1 MLWRKAGVLLHSM
14 KRNLWVCTLHLSS
27 HCVAICWIVSSL
39 VCYSEHYLYLQDRLQ
54 NRVVGLLVLCLLLL
68 FQVCLSIESIYRA
81 LSLLS
86 LFCLLSLFSL
96 FALFLLFLFSLFSLS
111 SFSLISLFSLFC
123 LFFISFLSSL
133 FSPLS
138 LLSSLSFSFSLL
150 NLVTHSLLI
159 CLICREM
166 KWWQIFK

>member
-1 MLWRKAGVLLHSM
+1 MLWRKAGVLLHSV

-27 HCVAICWIVSSL
+27 HCVAICWKVSSL
-39 VCYSEHYLYLQDRLQ
+39 VYYSEHYLYLQDRLQ
-54 NRVVGLLVLCLLLL
+54 NRVVGLLVLYLLLL

-86 LFCLLSLFSL
+86 LLCLFSLFCLLSLFSL
-96 FALFLLFLFSLFSLS
+96 FSLSFFSFSSLS
-111 SFSLISLFSLFC
+111 SLSSL
-123 LFFISFLSSL
+123 SL

-138 LLSSLSFSFSLL
+138 FLHFLFYPLSFSFPLL

-159 CLICREM
+159 CLICREI